1 MALTVRTNV
10 AALGSIGKLN
20 KTQSALTSS
29 LEKIS
34 SGLRVNRAADDSA
47 GMSVATRME
56 SDNTSLKQAM
66 RNANDGVSMIQTA
79 EGGLN
84 EVYNILVR
92 MRELAVQGSNQTYNS
107 SDRLAIS
114 NEFKTLALEIKR
126 IASVA
131 NFNRQNVLNS
141 ATTNFALQIGIQN
154 NAENKILVNLASV
167 AATWG
172 SLALNS
178 ATDKLATNGITTLTR
193 SVTAITVID
202 TALKSV
208 NTARSTLGSYQ
219 NRLENALN
227 EATNY
232 SENLSASA
240 SQILDVDYA
249 TESANMTRYQ
259 IMQQAGVAALG
270 QAKAIPQSIISL
282 LS

>member
-1 MALTVRTNV
+1 MALTVRNNM
-10 AALGSIGKLN
+10 AALNSIKTLN
-20 KTQSALTSS
+20 RTQNKLTSS
-29 LEKIS
+29 LSKIS
-34 SGLRVNRAADDSA
+34 SGLRINSASDDAA
-47 GMSVATRME
+47 GLSVAARQE

-66 RNANDGVSMIQTA
+66 RNANDGISLVQTA

-92 MRELAVQGSNQTYNS
+92 MRELSVQGANQTYNS
-107 SDRLAIS
+107 TDRAAVS
-114 NEFKTLALEIKR
+114 KEFTTLASEIKR

-141 ATTNFALQIGIQN
+141 ATTAFSLQVGIQKN
-154 NAENKILVNLASV
+154 SDNKIILNLASV

-172 SLALNS
+172 SLGISGVA
-178 ATDKLATNGITTLTR
+178 AGGITTLAN
-193 SVTAITVID
+193 SVTAIAIID
-202 TALKSV
+202 TALISV

-219 NRLENALN
+219 NRLESSLN
-227 EATNY
+227 EASNY
-232 SENLSASA
+232 SQNLANSA

>member
-1 MALTVRTNV
+1 MALTVRNNM
-10 AALGSIGKLN
+10 AALNSIKTLN
-20 KTQSALTSS
+20 RTQNKLTSS
-29 LEKIS
+29 LSKIS
-34 SGLRVNRAADDSA
+34 SGLRINSASDDAA
-47 GMSVATRME
+47 GLSVATRQT

-66 RNANDGVSMIQTA
+66 RNANDGISLVQTA

-92 MRELAVQGSNQTYNS
+92 MRELSVQGANQTYNS
-107 SDRLAIS
+107 TDRAAVS
-114 NEFKTLALEIKR
+114 KEFTTLASEIKR

-141 ATTNFALQIGIQN
+141 ATTAFSLQVGIQKN
-154 NAENKILVNLASV
+154 SDNKIILNLASV

-172 SLALNS
+172 SLGISGVA
-178 ATDKLATNGITTLTR
+178 AGGITTLAN
-193 SVTAITVID
+193 SVTAIAIID
-202 TALKSV
+202 TALISV

-219 NRLENALN
+219 NRLESSLN
-227 EATNY
+227 EASNY
-232 SENLSASA
+232 SQNLANSA

>member
-1 MALTVRTNV
+1 MALTVRNNA
-10 AALGSIGKLN
+10 AALNSISTLNRTQNKLTN
-20 KTQSALTSS
+20 S
-29 LEKIS
+29 LAKIS
-34 SGLRVNRAADDSA
+34 SGLRVNHAGDDAA
-47 GMSVATRME
+47 GLSVATRQT

-66 RNANDGVSMIQTA
+66 RNANDGISLVQTA

-107 SDRLAIS
+107 SDRAAVS
-114 NEFKTLALEIKR
+114 KEFTTLAAEIKR

-131 NFNRQNVLNS
+131 NFNRQKVLNS
-141 ATTNFALQIGIQN
+141 STTNFSLQVGIHK
-154 NAENKILVNLASV
+154 NADNKIVLNLASV

-172 SLALNS
+172 SLSINTSSLS
-178 ATDKLATNGITTLTR
+178 ASGITTLAR
-193 SVTAITVID
+193 SVTAISVID

-208 NTARSTLGSYQ
+208 NTSRSTLGSYQ
-219 NRLENALN
+219 NRLESSLN
-227 EATNY
+227 EASNY
-232 SENLSASA
+232 SQNLANSA

-249 TESANMTRYQ
+249 TESANMTKYQ

-270 QAKAIPQSIISL
+270 QAKALPQSIISL

>member
-10 AALGSIGKLN
+10 AALGAIGKLN
-20 KTQSALTSS
+20 KTQNNLTSS

-47 GMSVATRME
+47 GMSVASRME
-56 SDNTSLKQAM
+56 SDNASLKQAM
-66 RNANDGVSMIQTA
+66 RNANDGVSLIQTA

-84 EVYNILVR
+84 EMYNILVR

-107 SDRLAIS
+107 SDRAAIS
-114 NEFKTLALEIKR
+114 SEFTTLASEIKR

-141 ATTNFALQIGIQN
+141 TVTNFALQIGIQN
-154 NAENKILVNLASV
+154 NADNKITINLASV

-172 SLALNS
+172 ALSLDS
-178 ATDKLATNGITTLTR
+178 TGLASNGITTLTR

-232 SENLSASA
+232 SENLAASA

-249 TESANMTRYQ
+249 TESANMTRFQ

>member
-1 MALTVRTNV
+1 MALTVRNNV
-10 AALGSIGKLN
+10 AAINSINTLNRTQNKLTN
-20 KTQSALTSS
+20 S
-29 LEKIS
+29 LAKIS
-34 SGLRVNRAADDSA
+34 SGLRVNSA
-47 GMSVATRME
+47 GDDAAGLSVASRQE

-66 RNANDGVSMIQTA
+66 RNANDGISLVQTA
-79 EGGLN
+79 EGGLI

-92 MRELAVQGSNQTYNS
+92 MRELAVQGSNATYNS
-107 SDRLAIS
+107 GDRAAIS
-114 NEFKTLALEIKR
+114 KEFTTLASEIKR

-131 NFNRQNVLNS
+131 NFNRQKVLNS
-141 ATTNFALQIGIQN
+141 SSTSFALQIGIHK
-154 NAENKILVNLASV
+154 NADNKIVLNLASV

-172 SLALNS
+172 SLKINS
-178 ATDKLATNGITTLTR
+178 SNLAASGITSLAR
-193 SVTAITVID
+193 SVTAINVID

-219 NRLENALN
+219 NRLESTLN
-227 EATNY
+227 EASNY
-232 SENLSASA
+232 SQNLASSA

>member
-1 MALTVRTNV
+1 MALTVRNNA
-10 AALGSIGKLN
+10 AALNSIGTLNRTQNKLSN
-20 KTQSALTSS
+20 S
-29 LEKIS
+29 LAKIS
-34 SGLRVNRAADDSA
+34 SGLRVNRAGDDAA
-47 GMSVATRME
+47 GLSVATRQT

-66 RNANDGVSMIQTA
+66 RNANDGISLVQTA

-107 SDRLAIS
+107 SDRAAVS
-114 NEFKTLALEIKR
+114 KEFTTLAAEIKR

-131 NFNRQNVLNS
+131 NFNRQKVLNS
-141 ATTNFALQIGIQN
+141 STTNFSLQVGIHK
-154 NAENKILVNLASV
+154 NADNKIVLNLASV

-172 SLALNS
+172 SLSINASSLS
-178 ATDKLATNGITTLTR
+178 ASGITTLAR
-193 SVTAITVID
+193 SVTAISVID

-208 NTARSTLGSYQ
+208 NTSRSTLGSYQ
-219 NRLENALN
+219 NRLESSLN
-227 EATNY
+227 EASNY
-232 SENLSASA
+232 SQNLANSA

-249 TESANMTRYQ
+249 SESANMTKFQ

-270 QAKAIPQSIISL
+270 QAKALPQSIISL

>member
-1 MALTVRTNV
+1 MALTVRNNIAANNSINTLNRTQNKLTN
-10 AALGSIGKLN
+10 
-20 KTQSALTSS
+20 S
-29 LEKIS
+29 LAKIS
-34 SGLRVNRAADDSA
+34 SGLRVNSA
-47 GMSVATRME
+47 GDDAAGLSVATRQT

-66 RNANDGVSMIQTA
+66 RNANDGISMVQTA

-92 MRELAVQGSNQTYNS
+92 MRELAVQGSNATYNS
-107 SDRLAIS
+107 GDRAAIS
-114 NEFKTLALEIKR
+114 KEFTTLASEIKR

-131 NFNRQNVLNS
+131 NFNRQQVLNS
-141 ATTNFALQIGIQN
+141 TSTAFALQIGIHK
-154 NAENKILVNLASV
+154 NADNKIVLNLASV

-172 SLALNS
+172 SLKINTS
-178 ATDKLATNGITTLTR
+178 SLAASGITTLKR
-193 SVTAITVID
+193 SVTAINIID

-208 NTARSTLGSYQ
+208 NTSRSTLGSYQ
-219 NRLENALN
+219 NRLESTLN
-227 EATNY
+227 EASNY
-232 SENLSASA
+232 SQNLSASA

>member
-1 MALTVRTNV
+1 MALTVRTNT

-20 KTQSALTSS
+20 KTQNSLTSS

-131 NFNRQNVLNS
+131 NFNRQNVLN
-141 ATTNFALQIGIQN
+141 ATTTNFALQIGIQN
-154 NAENKILVNLASV
+154 NSDNKILVNLASV

-172 SLALNS
+172 SLSLNTQTLAS
-178 ATDKLATNGITTLTR
+178 AGITTLTR

>member
-1 MALTVRTNV
+1 MALTVRNNM
-10 AALGSIGKLN
+10 AALNSIKTLNRTQNKLTGSL
-20 KTQSALTSS
+20 A
-29 LEKIS
+29 KIS
-34 SGLRVNRAADDSA
+34 SGLRVNSAADDAA
-47 GMSVATRME
+47 GMSVAKRQE
-56 SDNTSLKQAM
+56 SDNVSLKQAM
-66 RNANDGVSMIQTA
+66 RNANDGISLIQTA

-107 SDRLAIS
+107 GDRAEIS
-114 NEFKTLALEIKR
+114 KEFTTLANEIKR

-131 NFNRQNVLNS
+131 NFNRTKVLNS
-141 ATTNFALQIGIQN
+141 STTGFALQVGIHK
-154 NAENKILVNLASV
+154 NADNKILINLASV

-172 SLALNS
+172 SLGIS
-178 ATDKLATNGITTLTR
+178 SISSGGITTLAQ
-193 SVTAITVID
+193 SVTAINIID

-208 NTARSTLGSYQ
+208 NSSRSTLGAYQ
-219 NRLENALN
+219 NRLESTLN
-227 EATNY
+227 EASNY
-232 SENLSASA
+232 SQNLANSS

>member
-1 MALTVRTNV
+1 MALTVRNNM
-10 AALGSIGKLN
+10 AALNSIKTLNRTQNKLTGSL
-20 KTQSALTSS
+20 A
-29 LEKIS
+29 KIS
-34 SGLRVNRAADDSA
+34 SGLRVNKAADDSA
-47 GMSVATRME
+47 GMSVATRQQ

-66 RNANDGVSMIQTA
+66 RNANDGISLIQTA

-107 SDRLAIS
+107 GDRAEIS
-114 NEFKTLALEIKR
+114 KEFTTLANEIKR

-131 NFNRQNVLNS
+131 NFNRTKVLNS
-141 ATTNFALQIGIQN
+141 STTGFALQIGIHK
-154 NAENKILVNLASV
+154 NADNKILINLASV

-172 SLALNS
+172 SLGISGVAS
-178 ATDKLATNGITTLTR
+178 GGITTLAQ
-193 SVTAITVID
+193 SVTAINIVD

-208 NTARSTLGSYQ
+208 NSSRSTLGALQ
-219 NRLENALN
+219 NRLESSLN
-227 EATNY
+227 EASNY
-232 SENLSASA
+232 SQNLANSA

>member
-1 MALTVRTNV
+1 MALTVRNNM
-10 AALGSIGKLN
+10 AALNSIKTLNRTQNKLTGSL
-20 KTQSALTSS
+20 A
-29 LEKIS
+29 KIS
-34 SGLRVNRAADDSA
+34 SGLRVNKAADDSA
-47 GMSVATRME
+47 GMSVATRQQ

-66 RNANDGVSMIQTA
+66 RNANDGISLIQTA

-92 MRELAVQGSNQTYNS
+92 MRELSVQGSNQTYNS
-107 SDRLAIS
+107 GDRAEIS
-114 NEFKTLALEIKR
+114 KEFTTLANEIKR

-131 NFNRQNVLNS
+131 NFNRTKVLNS
-141 ATTNFALQIGIQN
+141 STTGFALQVGIHK
-154 NAENKILVNLASV
+154 NADNKILINLASV

-172 SLALNS
+172 SLGISSISS
-178 ATDKLATNGITTLTR
+178 AGITTLAQ
-193 SVTAITVID
+193 SVTAINIID

-208 NTARSTLGSYQ
+208 NSSRSTLGAMQ
-219 NRLENALN
+219 NRLESTLN
-227 EATNY
+227 EASNY
-232 SENLSASA
+232 SQNLANSS

>member
-10 AALGSIGKLN
+10 AALGAIGKLN
-20 KTQSALTSS
+20 KTQNNLTSS

-34 SGLRVNRAADDSA
+34 SGLRVNRASDDSA
-47 GMSVATRME
+47 GMSVASRME
-56 SDNTSLKQAM
+56 SDNVSLKQAM

-84 EVYNILVR
+84 EMYNILVR

-107 SDRLAIS
+107 SDRAAIS
-114 NEFKTLALEIKR
+114 SEFTTLASEIKR

-141 ATTNFALQIGIQN
+141 TTTNFALQVGIQN
-154 NAENKILVNLASV
+154 NDDNKILINLASV

-172 SLALNS
+172 ALSLNTTALAS
-178 ATDKLATNGITTLTR
+178 NGITTLAR

-232 SENLSASA
+232 SENLSASS

-249 TESANMTRYQ
+249 TESANMTRFQ

>member
-1 MALTVRTNV
+1 MALTVRNNV
-10 AALGSIGKLN
+10 AAINSINTLNRTQNKLTN
-20 KTQSALTSS
+20 S
-29 LEKIS
+29 LAKIS
-34 SGLRVNRAADDSA
+34 SGLRVNSA
-47 GMSVATRME
+47 GDDAAGLSVASRQE

-66 RNANDGVSMIQTA
+66 RNANDGISLVQTA
-79 EGGLN
+79 EGGLS

-92 MRELAVQGSNQTYNS
+92 MRELAVQGSNATYNS
-107 SDRLAIS
+107 GDRAAIS
-114 NEFKTLALEIKR
+114 KEFTTLASEIKR

-131 NFNRQNVLNS
+131 NFNRQKVLNS
-141 ATTNFALQIGIQN
+141 SSTSFALQIGIHK
-154 NAENKILVNLASV
+154 NADNKIVLNLASV

-172 SLALNS
+172 SLKINS
-178 ATDKLATNGITTLTR
+178 SNLAASGITSLAR
-193 SVTAITVID
+193 SVTAINVID

-219 NRLENALN
+219 NRLESTLN
-227 EATNY
+227 EASNY
-232 SENLSASA
+232 SQNLASSA

>member
-1 MALTVRTNV
+1 MALTVRTNG
-10 AALGSIGKLN
+10 AALHSIKTLN
-20 KTQSALTSS
+20 KTQSALSKS
-29 LEKIS
+29 LGRIS
-34 SGLRVNRAADDSA
+34 SGLRVNKAADDSA
-47 GMSVATRME
+47 GLSVATRQT

-66 RNANDGVSMIQTA
+66 RNANDGISLVQTA

-92 MRELAVQGSNQTYNS
+92 MRELAVQGSNETYNS
-107 SDRLAIS
+107 GDRAAIS
-114 NEFKTLALEIKR
+114 NEFTTLASEIKR

-131 NFNRQNVLNS
+131 NFNRQKVLNS
-141 ATTNFALQIGIQN
+141 TTTAFNLQVGIHKN
-154 NAENKILVNLASV
+154 SDNKIILNLASV

-178 ATDKLATNGITTLTR
+178 SSLAASGITSYAR
-193 SVTAITVID
+193 SLTAIQVID

-208 NTARSTLGSYQ
+208 NTSRSTLGSYQ
-219 NRLENALN
+219 NRLESALN

-232 SENLSASA
+232 SENLQNSA

>member
-1 MALTVRTNV
+1 MALTVRNNM
-10 AALGSIGKLN
+10 AALNSIKTLNRTQNKLTGSL
-20 KTQSALTSS
+20 A
-29 LEKIS
+29 KIS
-34 SGLRVNRAADDSA
+34 SGLRVNSASDDAA
-47 GMSVATRME
+47 GLSVATRQT

-66 RNANDGVSMIQTA
+66 RNANDGISLIQTA

-107 SDRLAIS
+107 GDRSEIS
-114 NEFKTLALEIKR
+114 KEFTTLANEIKR

-131 NFNRQNVLNS
+131 NFNRTKVLNS
-141 ATTNFALQIGIQN
+141 STTGFALQVGIHK
-154 NAENKILVNLASV
+154 NADNKILLNLASV

-172 SLALNS
+172 SLGIS
-178 ATDKLATNGITTLTR
+178 SISSDGITTLAQ
-193 SVTAITVID
+193 SVTAINIID

-208 NTARSTLGSYQ
+208 NSSRSTLGAFQ
-219 NRLENALN
+219 NRLESTLN
-227 EATNY
+227 EASNY
-232 SENLSASA
+232 SQNLANSS

>member
-1 MALTVRTNV
+1 MALTVRTNI

-20 KTQSALTSS
+20 KTQNALTSS

-34 SGLRVNRAADDSA
+34 SGLRVNRASDDSA
-47 GMSVATRME
+47 GMSVASRME

-84 EVYNILVR
+84 EIYNILVR

-107 SDRLAIS
+107 SDRAAIS

-131 NFNRQNVLNS
+131 NFNRQNVLNA

-154 NAENKILVNLASV
+154 NSDNKILVNLASV

-172 SLALNS
+172 SLKLNS
-178 ATDKLATNGITTLTR
+178 SNLASTGITTLSR

-232 SENLSASA
+232 SENLSASS

>member
-1 MALTVRTNV
+1 MALTVRNNM
-10 AALGSIGKLN
+10 AALNSIKTLNRTQNKLTGSL
-20 KTQSALTSS
+20 A
-29 LEKIS
+29 KIS
-34 SGLRVNRAADDSA
+34 SGLRVNKAADDAA
-47 GMSVATRME
+47 GLSVATRQT

-66 RNANDGVSMIQTA
+66 RNANDGISLIQTA

-107 SDRLAIS
+107 GDRSEIS
-114 NEFKTLALEIKR
+114 KEFTTLAKEIKR

-131 NFNRQNVLNS
+131 NFNRTKVLNS
-141 ATTNFALQIGIQN
+141 STTGFALQIGIHK
-154 NAENKILVNLASV
+154 NADNKILLNLASV

-172 SLALNS
+172 SLGIS
-178 ATDKLATNGITTLTR
+178 SISSGGITTLAQ
-193 SVTAITVID
+193 SVTAINIID

-208 NTARSTLGSYQ
+208 NSSRSTLGAYQ
-219 NRLENALN
+219 NRLESTLN
-227 EATNY
+227 EASNY
-232 SENLSASA
+232 SQNLANSS

>member
-1 MALTVRTNV
+1 MALTVRNNM
-10 AALGSIGKLN
+10 AALNSIKTLNRTQNKLTGSL
-20 KTQSALTSS
+20 A
-29 LEKIS
+29 KIS
-34 SGLRVNRAADDSA
+34 SGLRVNKAADDAA
-47 GMSVATRME
+47 GMSVATRQA

-66 RNANDGVSMIQTA
+66 RNANDGISLIQTA
-79 EGGLN
+79 EGGLT

-107 SDRLAIS
+107 GDRSEIS
-114 NEFKTLALEIKR
+114 KEFTTLANEIKR

-131 NFNRQNVLNS
+131 NFNRTKVLNS
-141 ATTNFALQIGIQN
+141 TTTGFALQVGIHK
-154 NAENKILVNLASV
+154 NADNKILLNLASV

-172 SLALNS
+172 SLGISGVAS
-178 ATDKLATNGITTLTR
+178 GGITTLAN
-193 SVTAITVID
+193 SVTAINIID

-208 NTARSTLGSYQ
+208 NSSRSTLGAYQ
-219 NRLENALN
+219 NRLESTLN
-227 EATNY
+227 EASNY
-232 SENLSASA
+232 SQNLVNSS

>member
-1 MALTVRTNV
+1 MALTVRNNM
-10 AALGSIGKLN
+10 AALNSIKTLNRTQNKLTGSL
-20 KTQSALTSS
+20 A
-29 LEKIS
+29 KIS
-34 SGLRVNRAADDSA
+34 SGLRVNKAADDAA
-47 GMSVATRME
+47 GMSVATRQQ

-66 RNANDGVSMIQTA
+66 RNANDGISLIQTA

-107 SDRLAIS
+107 SDRAAVS
-114 NEFKTLALEIKR
+114 KEFTTLAAEIKR

-131 NFNRQNVLNS
+131 NFNRQKVLNS
-141 ATTNFALQIGIQN
+141 STTNFSLQVGIHK
-154 NAENKILVNLASV
+154 NADNKIVLNLASV

-172 SLALNS
+172 SLSINASSLS
-178 ATDKLATNGITTLTR
+178 ASGITTLAR
-193 SVTAITVID
+193 SVTAISVID

-208 NTARSTLGSYQ
+208 NTSRSTLGSYQ
-219 NRLENALN
+219 NRLESSLN
-227 EATNY
+227 EASNY
-232 SENLSASA
+232 SQNLANSA

-249 TESANMTRYQ
+249 SESANMTKFQ

-270 QAKAIPQSIISL
+270 QAKALPQSIISL

>member
-1 MALTVRTNV
+1 MALTVRNNM
-10 AALGSIGKLN
+10 AALNSIKTLNRTQNKLTGSL
-20 KTQSALTSS
+20 A
-29 LEKIS
+29 KIS
-34 SGLRVNRAADDSA
+34 SGLRVNKAADDAA
-47 GMSVATRME
+47 GMSVATRQN

-66 RNANDGVSMIQTA
+66 RNANDGISLIQTA

-107 SDRLAIS
+107 GDRAEIS
-114 NEFKTLALEIKR
+114 KEFTTLAKEIKR

-131 NFNRQNVLNS
+131 NFNRTKVLNS
-141 ATTNFALQIGIQN
+141 STTGFALQIGIHK
-154 NAENKILVNLASV
+154 NADNKILLNLASV

-172 SLALNS
+172 SLGIS
-178 ATDKLATNGITTLTR
+178 SISSGGITTLAQ
-193 SVTAITVID
+193 SVTAINIID

-208 NTARSTLGSYQ
+208 NSSRSTLGAYQ
-219 NRLENALN
+219 NRLESTLN
-227 EATNY
+227 EASNY
-232 SENLSASA
+232 SQNLANSS

>member
-1 MALTVRTNV
+1 MALTVRTNI
-10 AALGSIGKLN
+10 AALGSIGKLH
-20 KTQSALTSS
+20 KTQNNLTSS

-47 GMSVATRME
+47 GMSVASRME

-84 EVYNILVR
+84 EIYNILVR

-107 SDRLAIS
+107 SDRAAIS
-114 NEFKTLALEIKR
+114 NEFKTLATEIKR

-141 ATTNFALQIGIQN
+141 TTTDFALQIGIQN
-154 NAENKILVNLASV
+154 NADNKILVNLASV

-172 SLALNS
+172 SLKLNS
-178 ATDKLATNGITTLTR
+178 ENLASTGITTLSR

-232 SENLSASA
+232 SENLAASA

>member
-1 MALTVRTNV
+1 MALTVRNNM
-10 AALGSIGKLN
+10 AALNSIKTLNRTQNKLTGSL
-20 KTQSALTSS
+20 A
-29 LEKIS
+29 KIS
-34 SGLRVNRAADDSA
+34 SGLRVNNAADDAA
-47 GMSVATRME
+47 GMSVATRQT

-66 RNANDGVSMIQTA
+66 RNANDGISLIQTA

-107 SDRLAIS
+107 GDRAEIS
-114 NEFKTLALEIKR
+114 KEFTTLANEIKR

-131 NFNRQNVLNS
+131 NFNRTKVLNS
-141 ATTNFALQIGIQN
+141 TTTGFALQVGIQK
-154 NAENKILVNLASV
+154 NADNKILINLDSV

-172 SLALNS
+172 SLSLNS
-178 ATDKLATNGITTLTR
+178 SSLAASGITSLAR
-193 SVTAITVID
+193 SVTTINVID

-208 NTARSTLGSYQ
+208 NSSRSTLGAYQ
-219 NRLENALN
+219 NRLESTLN
-227 EATNY
+227 EASNY
-232 SENLSASA
+232 SQNLANSS

>member
-1 MALTVRTNV
+1 MALTVRNNM
-10 AALGSIGKLN
+10 AALNSIKTLNRTQNKLTGSL
-20 KTQSALTSS
+20 A
-29 LEKIS
+29 KIS
-34 SGLRVNRAADDSA
+34 SGLRVNNAADDAA
-47 GMSVATRME
+47 GMSVATRQT

-66 RNANDGVSMIQTA
+66 RNANDGISLIQTA

-107 SDRLAIS
+107 GDRAEIS
-114 NEFKTLALEIKR
+114 KEFTTLANEIKR

-131 NFNRQNVLNS
+131 NFNRTKVLNS
-141 ATTNFALQIGIQN
+141 STTGFALQVGIHK
-154 NAENKILVNLASV
+154 NADNKILINLASV

-172 SLALNS
+172 SLGIS
-178 ATDKLATNGITTLTR
+178 SISKNGITTLAQ
-193 SVTAITVID
+193 SVTAINIVD

-208 NTARSTLGSYQ
+208 NSSRSTLGAYQ
-219 NRLENALN
+219 NRLESTLN
-227 EATNY
+227 EASNY
-232 SENLSASA
+232 SQNLANSS

>member
-1 MALTVRTNV
+1 MALTVRNNA
-10 AALGSIGKLN
+10 AALNSISTLNRTQNKLTN
-20 KTQSALTSS
+20 S
-29 LEKIS
+29 LAKIS
-34 SGLRVNRAADDSA
+34 SGLRVNRAGDDAA
-47 GMSVATRME
+47 GLSVATRQT

-66 RNANDGVSMIQTA
+66 RNANDGISLVQTA

-107 SDRLAIS
+107 GDRAAVS
-114 NEFKTLALEIKR
+114 KEFTTLAAEIKR

-131 NFNRQNVLNS
+131 NFNRQKVLNS
-141 ATTNFALQIGIQN
+141 TTTNFSLQVGIHKN
-154 NAENKILVNLASV
+154 SDNKIVLNLASV

-172 SLALNS
+172 SLSINASSLS
-178 ATDKLATNGITTLTR
+178 ASGITTLAR
-193 SVTAITVID
+193 SVTAISVID

-208 NTARSTLGSYQ
+208 NTSRSTLGSYQ
-219 NRLENALN
+219 NRLESSLN
-227 EATNY
+227 EASNY
-232 SENLSASA
+232 SQNLANSA

-249 TESANMTRYQ
+249 TESANMTKYQ

-270 QAKAIPQSIISL
+270 QAKALPQSIISL

>member
-1 MALTVRTNV
+1 MALTVRNNM
-10 AALGSIGKLN
+10 AALNSIKTLNRTQNKLTGSL
-20 KTQSALTSS
+20 A
-29 LEKIS
+29 KIS
-34 SGLRVNRAADDSA
+34 SGLRVNKAADDSA
-47 GMSVATRME
+47 GMSVATRQQ

-66 RNANDGVSMIQTA
+66 RNANDGISLIQTA

-107 SDRLAIS
+107 GDRAEIS
-114 NEFKTLALEIKR
+114 KEFTTLANEIKR

-131 NFNRQNVLNS
+131 NFNRTKVLNS
-141 ATTNFALQIGIQN
+141 ATTGFALQVGIHK
-154 NAENKILVNLASV
+154 NADNKILINLASV

-172 SLALNS
+172 SLSLNS
-178 ATDKLATNGITTLTR
+178 SSLAASGITSLAR
-193 SVTAITVID
+193 SVTAINVID

-208 NTARSTLGSYQ
+208 NSSRSTLGAFQ
-219 NRLENALN
+219 NRLESTLN
-227 EATNY
+227 EASNY
-232 SENLSASA
+232 SQNLANSA

>member
-1 MALTVRTNV
+1 MALTVRNNM
-10 AALGSIGKLN
+10 AALNSIKTLNRTQNKLTGSL
-20 KTQSALTSS
+20 A
-29 LEKIS
+29 KIS
-34 SGLRVNRAADDSA
+34 SGLRVNSAADDAA
-47 GMSVATRME
+47 GMSVATRQQ
-56 SDNTSLKQAM
+56 SDNASLKQAM
-66 RNANDGVSMIQTA
+66 RNANDGISLIQTA

-107 SDRLAIS
+107 GDRAEIS
-114 NEFKTLALEIKR
+114 KEFTTLANEIKR

-131 NFNRQNVLNS
+131 NFNRTKVLNS
-141 ATTNFALQIGIQN
+141 STTGFALQVGIHK
-154 NAENKILVNLASV
+154 NADNKILINLASV

-172 SLALNS
+172 SLGISGVAS
-178 ATDKLATNGITTLTR
+178 GGITTLAN
-193 SVTAITVID
+193 SVTAINIID

-208 NTARSTLGSYQ
+208 NSSRSTLGAFQ
-219 NRLENALN
+219 NRLESTLN
-227 EATNY
+227 EASNY
-232 SENLSASA
+232 SQNLATSS

>member
-1 MALTVRTNV
+1 MALTVRNNM
-10 AALGSIGKLN
+10 AALNSIKTLNRTQNKLTGSL
-20 KTQSALTSS
+20 A
-29 LEKIS
+29 KIS
-34 SGLRVNRAADDSA
+34 SGLRVNKAADDAA
-47 GMSVATRME
+47 GMSVATRQT

-66 RNANDGVSMIQTA
+66 RNANDGISLIQTA

-107 SDRLAIS
+107 GDRAEIS
-114 NEFKTLALEIKR
+114 KEFTTLAKEIKR

-131 NFNRQNVLNS
+131 NFNRTKVLNS
-141 ATTNFALQIGIQN
+141 STTGFALQIGIQK
-154 NAENKILVNLASV
+154 NADNKILINLASV

-172 SLALNS
+172 SLSLNS
-178 ATDKLATNGITTLTR
+178 SSLAASGITSLAR
-193 SVTAITVID
+193 SVTAINVID

-208 NTARSTLGSYQ
+208 NSSRSTLGAYQ
-219 NRLENALN
+219 NRLESTLN
-227 EATNY
+227 EASNY
-232 SENLSASA
+232 SQNLANSS